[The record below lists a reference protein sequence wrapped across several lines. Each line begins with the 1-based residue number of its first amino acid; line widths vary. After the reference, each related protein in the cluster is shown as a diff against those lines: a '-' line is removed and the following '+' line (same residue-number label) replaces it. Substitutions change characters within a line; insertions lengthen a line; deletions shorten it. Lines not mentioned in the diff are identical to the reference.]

1 MIVRISGEDQYRV
14 DDAYLDDLN
23 ELDAAVVRAVESG
36 DEAGFE
42 VTYPALLELVRA
54 RGERLGDEAL
64 EASDLILPPPDITL
78 TEVGQ
83 EFTGEGLI
91 PD

>member
-1 MIVRISGEDQYRV
+1 MIVRISGEDQYR
-14 DDAYLDDLN
+14 LDPAEADHVN

-42 VTYPALLELVRA
+42 VAYPALLQFVRE
-54 RGERLGDEAL
+54 RGKRVGDDEI
-64 EASDLILPPPDITL
+64 ESSDLILPPPDITL
-78 TEVGQ
+78 AEAAG